1 MGIEKYEGNSASSVA
16 TLEGEINQIIVIKK
30 RHFAICVTSCKP
42 RNLIST
48 NGYTSKC
55 EVIQNAM

>member
-16 TLEGEINQIIVIKK
+16 ILEGEIIAIKK

-42 RNLIST
+42 RNLTST
-48 NGYTSKC
+48 NGTQVNMKPYKMLC
-55 EVIQNAM
+55 KL

>member
-1 MGIEKYEGNSASSVA
+1 MGIERYEGNSASSVA
-16 TLEGEINQIIVIKK
+16 TLEGEIIAIKK

-42 RNLIST
+42 RNLTST

-55 EVIQNAM
+55 EAIQNTM